1 MLGGFCRV
9 LVRGS
14 LFVGGFC
21 FFGGGLFSGLL
32 CWECVV
38 SGNQLDRNDYSV
50 GASQVVQGNFEVVAS
65 ELEAALDRR
74 DADVKQA
81 MSAYQADGVSD
92 EYAHLEQRWNM
103 AGRQVREVIGAI
115 RQSLAEN
122 DDVAVRALS
131 TARSAVPE

>member
-1 MLGGFCRV
+1 M
-9 LVRGS
+9 
-14 LFVGGFC
+14 
-21 FFGGGLFSGLL
+21 
-32 CWECVV
+32 V

-50 GASQVVQGNFEVVAS
+50 GASQAVQGNFEVVAS

-122 DDVAVRALS
+122 DDVAARALS
-131 TARSAVPE
+131 TARSAIPE